1 MTIEVARHVTV
12 STPQGGNDSNDVRL
26 DPGQKVFLSTL
37 KLVNRNC
44 IVVFFLKKDLVLLDI
59 LVWHI

>member
-1 MTIEVARHVTV
+1 MTIEVARQVTV

-26 DPGQKVFLSTL
+26 EPGQKVFLSSL
-37 KLVNRNC
+37 SLVNRNC